1 MTMGGALSI
10 GRFVVNPAGIG
21 RTIAYRIFIAVQQF
35 KAASLVAFSKALR
48 LRLRM
53 RFGRFMQ
60 FVLPN
65 VTTLPPTREAGLV
78 QIAFTLI
85 DAGGTMSVIA

>member
-1 MTMGGALSI
+1 M
-10 GRFVVNPAGIG
+10 
-21 RTIAYRIFIAVQQF
+21 QQF

-65 VTTLPPTREAGLV
+65 GTTLPPTREAGLV
-78 QIAFTLI
+78 QIA
-85 DAGGTMSVIA
+85 MPQVILSNSRVVEPRRRPARSAAWRKFHLAVLFEC